1 LTRPAGAAGGPVIH
15 STAPLIWRV
24 AFARISTKDLPQP
37 RKIGLWKSHR
47 TAGRDGTEMIFSYDP
62 MLVVASV
69 LVAIMAS
76 FTGLRLAGDLSALP
90 VPARRIRIAE
100 AACAL
105 GGGIWSMHFVG
116 MLALR
121 LPVTISYDALHT
133 LSSVLV
139 SILITGLGLTFVHMG
154 ERNLI
159 RTAVSGTLIGLGI
172 VTMHYI
178 GMRAIGG
185 NCIVDYAPAGFFLSS
200 GIAILSSIAVV
211 QIAYRRR
218 TLLQLSLAAVLLG
231 ITISSMHY
239 TAMAFTSFIP
249 VSELVGL
256 AQPMIQDGYLALI
269 VALAAFVVCGLFLLT
284 ALPLPAPRLIAA
296 SGGPAIAATFSAP
309 EATALPRPAAPKPI
323 PSRGKLE
330 TLEKLRLP
338 YEQGGLTFF
347 LDAGRVTAIQAEG
360 HYTRLYEGQESHF
373 CPWSISKVEEAVA
386 GRNFLRTHRSF
397 LVNLEHARAF
407 QRKHDKVFLVV
418 PGPEDNLVP
427 VSRGHVP
434 EVRKALGI

>member
-1 LTRPAGAAGGPVIH
+1 ML
-15 STAPLIWRV
+15 
-24 AFARISTKDLPQP
+24 
-37 RKIGLWKSHR
+37 
-47 TAGRDGTEMIFSYDP
+47 FSYDP

-76 FTGLRLAGDLSALP
+76 FTGLRLAGDLSALH
-90 VPARRIRIAE
+90 VAARRVRIAE

-105 GGGIWSMHFVG
+105 GGGIWSMHFVA

-121 LPVTISYDALHT
+121 LPVSISYDALDT
-133 LSSVLV
+133 LVSVLV
-139 SILITGLGLTFVHMG
+139 SILITGLGLSFVHMG
-154 ERNLI
+154 ERKLW
-159 RTAVSGTLIGLGI
+159 RTSVSGTLIGLGI

-185 NCIVDYAPAGFFLSS
+185 NCVVEYGRAGIVLSS

-218 TLLQLSLAAVLLG
+218 TVLQLALAAVLLG

-239 TAMAFTSFIP
+239 MAMVFTRFVP
-249 VSELVGL
+249 VSELAGL
-256 AQPMIQDGYLALI
+256 AQPMIRDGYLALI

-284 ALPLPAPRLIAA
+284 ALPLPSLGWVAAPAGAAMSTAFSPPEPQTAPEPRTLQRTAPR
-296 SGGPAIAATFSAP
+296 
-309 EATALPRPAAPKPI
+309 EAD
-323 PSRGKLE
+323 GLE
-330 TLEKLRLP
+330 RLRLP
-338 YEQGGLTFF
+338 YEQGGLTCFVE
-347 LDAGRVTAIQAEG
+347 ANRVTAIQAEG

-373 CPWSISKVEEAVA
+373 CPWSISKVEETVA
-386 GRNFLRTHRSF
+386 GRSFMRTHRSF
-397 LVNLEHARAF
+397 LVNMEHARAF
-407 QRKHDKVFLVV
+407 QRKHDKAFLVV

-434 EVRKALGI
+434 EVRKALGL

>member
-1 LTRPAGAAGGPVIH
+1 ML
-15 STAPLIWRV
+15 
-24 AFARISTKDLPQP
+24 
-37 RKIGLWKSHR
+37 
-47 TAGRDGTEMIFSYDP
+47 FSYDP
-62 MLVVASV
+62 MLVAASV

-90 VPARRIRIAE
+90 LAARRLRIAE

-121 LPVTISYDALHT
+121 LPISISYDALST

-139 SILITGLGLTFVHMG
+139 SILITGLGLAFVHMG
-154 ERNLI
+154 QPKSKGGRLW
-159 RTAVSGTLIGLGI
+159 RTTVSGTLIGLGI

-185 NCIVDYAPAGFFLSS
+185 NCLVEYGPEGILLSS

-239 TAMAFTSFIP
+239 TAMAFTRFIP
-249 VSELVGL
+249 VSELIGL

-284 ALPLPAPRLIAA
+284 ALPLPAAGFIAA
-296 SGGPAIAATFSAP
+296 PAGAPMAAAFAAP
-309 EATALPRPAAPKPI
+309 EPQAAPQATPQRSL
-323 PSRGKLE
+323 PE
-330 TLEKLRLP
+330 TTERLRLP

-347 LDAGRVTAIQAEG
+347 VDATRVTAIQAEG

-373 CPWSISKVEEAVA
+373 CPWSITRVEEAVT

>member
-1 LTRPAGAAGGPVIH
+1 ML
-15 STAPLIWRV
+15 
-24 AFARISTKDLPQP
+24 
-37 RKIGLWKSHR
+37 
-47 TAGRDGTEMIFSYDP
+47 FSYDP
-62 MLVVASV
+62 MLVMASV
-69 LVAIMAS
+69 LIAIMAS

-90 VPARRIRIAE
+90 TPARRIRIGE

-121 LPVTISYDALHT
+121 LPISISYDALST

-139 SILITGLGLTFVHMG
+139 SILITGLGLSFVHMG
-154 ERNLI
+154 ERKLW

-185 NCIVDYAPAGFFLSS
+185 NCLVEYAPIGVFLSS
-200 GIAILSSIAVV
+200 GIAILSSMAVV

-239 TAMAFTSFIP
+239 TAMIFTRFIP

-256 AQPMIQDGYLALI
+256 AQPTIQDGYLALI
-269 VALAAFVVCGLFLLT
+269 VAFAAFVVCGLFLLT
-284 ALPLPAPRLIAA
+284 ALPWPAAGLIAA
-296 SGGPAIAATFSAP
+296 PAGPAIPASFAAP
-309 EATALPRPAAPKPI
+309 EPQPAPPARPKPEI
-323 PSRGKLE
+323 RAPE
-330 TLEKLRLP
+330 VVPEAPEKLRLP

-347 LDAGRVTAIQAEG
+347 VEANRITAIQAEG

-373 CPWSISKVEEAVA
+373 CPWSISKVEEMVA
-386 GRNFLRTHRSF
+386 GRSFMRTHRSF
-397 LVNLEHARAF
+397 LVNMEYARAF
-407 QRKHDKVFLVV
+407 QRKHDKAFLVV

-434 EVRKALGI
+434 EVRKALGL

>member
-1 LTRPAGAAGGPVIH
+1 M
-15 STAPLIWRV
+15 
-24 AFARISTKDLPQP
+24 Q
-37 RKIGLWKSHR
+37 
-47 TAGRDGTEMIFSYDP
+47 FSYDP
-62 MLVVASV
+62 MMVAASV

-76 FTGLRLAGDLSALP
+76 FTGLRLAGDLSALRM
-90 VPARRIRIAE
+90 PARRLRIAE

-121 LPVTISYDALHT
+121 LPVSISYDALNT

-139 SILITGLGLTFVHMG
+139 SILITGLGLSFVHMG
-154 ERNLI
+154 ERSLW

-185 NCIVDYAPAGFFLSS
+185 NCLVEYGPEGILLSS

-239 TAMAFTSFIP
+239 TAMAFTRFVP
-249 VSELVGL
+249 VDELVTM
-256 AQPMIQDGYLALI
+256 AQPMIQDSYLALI

-284 ALPLPAPRLIAA
+284 ALPLPSAGWIAA
-296 SGGPAIAATFSAP
+296 PAGAPIAAAFSAP
-309 EATALPRPAAPKPI
+309 EPLPQSAPKAATP
-323 PSRGKLE
+323 PRSVPESADR
-330 TLEKLRLP
+330 LRLP

-347 LDAGRVTAIQAEG
+347 VDATRITAIQAEG
-360 HYTRLYEGQESHF
+360 HYTRLYEGRESHF
-373 CPWSISKVEEAVA
+373 CPWSISKVEETVA
-386 GRNFLRTHRSF
+386 GRKFMRTHRSF

-434 EVRKALGI
+434 EVRKALGL

>member
-1 LTRPAGAAGGPVIH
+1 
-15 STAPLIWRV
+15 
-24 AFARISTKDLPQP
+24 
-37 RKIGLWKSHR
+37 
-47 TAGRDGTEMIFSYDP
+47 MIVSYDP

-90 VPARRIRIAE
+90 VPARRVRIAE

-139 SILITGLGLTFVHMG
+139 SILITGLGLAFVHMAPPDSKRRISKG
-154 ERNLI
+154 RNLW
-159 RTAVSGTLIGLGI
+159 RTVVSGTLIGLGI

-185 NCIVDYAPAGFFLSS
+185 NCIVDYAPTGFFLSS

-218 TLLQLSLAAVLLG
+218 TVLQLSLAAVLLG

-239 TAMAFTSFIP
+239 TAMAFTSFVP
-249 VSELVGL
+249 VNELVGL
-256 AQPMIQDGYLALI
+256 AQPMIKDGYLALI

-284 ALPLPAPRLIAA
+284 ALPLPATGFVAA
-296 SGGPAIAATFSAP
+296 PAGAAIAAAFSTP
-309 EATALPRPAAPKPI
+309 ESASLPQPAAPKPAAAR
-323 PSRGKLE
+323 PVAQGLSQGAAPRDSEPGTGKAA
-330 TLEKLRLP
+330 EKLRLP

-373 CPWSISKVEEAVA
+373 CPWSISRVEEAVA
-386 GRNFLRTHRSF
+386 GRNFMRTHRSF

-418 PGPEDNLVP
+418 PGPDDNLVP
-427 VSRGHVP
+427 VSCGHVP

>member
-1 LTRPAGAAGGPVIH
+1 ML
-15 STAPLIWRV
+15 
-24 AFARISTKDLPQP
+24 
-37 RKIGLWKSHR
+37 
-47 TAGRDGTEMIFSYDP
+47 FSYDP
-62 MLVVASV
+62 MLVAASV

-90 VPARRIRIAE
+90 APARRIRISE

-121 LPVTISYDALHT
+121 LPVSISYDALNT

-139 SILITGLGLTFVHMG
+139 SILITGLGLSFVHMG
-154 ERNLI
+154 ERRLW

-185 NCIVDYAPAGFFLSS
+185 NCLVEYGPAGIFFSS

-239 TAMAFTSFIP
+239 TAMAFTRFIP
-249 VSELVGL
+249 VNELVGL

-284 ALPLPAPRLIAA
+284 ALPLPSAGWIAA
-296 SGGPAIAATFSAP
+296 PAGAPIAAAFSAP
-309 EATALPRPAAPKPI
+309 EPSMAAPPASAPRPLPESP
-323 PSRGKLE
+323 
-330 TLEKLRLP
+330 EKLRLP

-347 LDAGRVTAIQAEG
+347 IEASRVTAIQAEG

-373 CPWSISKVEEAVA
+373 CPWSISKVEECVA
-386 GRNFLRTHRSF
+386 GRHFLRTHRSF
-397 LVNLEHARAF
+397 LVNLQHARAF

-418 PGPEDNLVP
+418 PGPEDSLVP

-434 EVRKALGI
+434 EVRKALGL

>member
-1 LTRPAGAAGGPVIH
+1 ML
-15 STAPLIWRV
+15 
-24 AFARISTKDLPQP
+24 
-37 RKIGLWKSHR
+37 
-47 TAGRDGTEMIFSYDP
+47 FSYDP
-62 MLVVASV
+62 MLVAASV

-76 FTGLRLAGDLSALP
+76 FTGLRLAGDLSELP
-90 VPARRIRIAE
+90 TPARRVRIAE

-121 LPVTISYDALHT
+121 LPVAISYDALDT
-133 LSSVLV
+133 LISVLV
-139 SILITGLGLTFVHMG
+139 SILITGLGLSFVHMG
-154 ERNLI
+154 ERQI
-159 RTAVSGTLIGLGI
+159 WRTAVSGTLIGLGI

-185 NCIVDYAPAGFFLSS
+185 NCAVEYGPAGMLLASS
-200 GIAILSSIAVV
+200 IAILSSIAVV

-218 TLLQLSLAAVLLG
+218 TVLQLTLAAVLLG

-239 TAMAFTSFIP
+239 TAMVFTRFIP
-249 VSELVGL
+249 VSEWVGF

-284 ALPLPAPRLIAA
+284 ALPLSANGLIVAHAGQGLPAAFAA
-296 SGGPAIAATFSAP
+296 PGPQAAREP
-309 EATALPRPAAPKPI
+309 EATSKSALPPAVPDAP
-323 PSRGKLE
+323 
-330 TLEKLRLP
+330 EKLRLP

-347 LDAGRVTAIQAEG
+347 VDATRVTAIQAEG
-360 HYTRLYEGQESHF
+360 HYTRLYQGQESHF
-373 CPWSISKVEEAVA
+373 CPWSISKVEETVA
-386 GRNFLRTHRSF
+386 GRNFMRTHRSF
-397 LVNLEHARAF
+397 LVNMEYARAF
-407 QRKHDKVFLVV
+407 QRKDDKAFLVV

-434 EVRKALGI
+434 EVRRALGL

>member
-1 LTRPAGAAGGPVIH
+1 ML
-15 STAPLIWRV
+15 
-24 AFARISTKDLPQP
+24 
-37 RKIGLWKSHR
+37 
-47 TAGRDGTEMIFSYDP
+47 FSYDP

-76 FTGLRLAGDLSALP
+76 FTGLRLAGDPSALP
-90 VPARRIRIAE
+90 APARRMRIAE

-121 LPVTISYDALHT
+121 LPVSISYDALHT

-139 SILITGLGLTFVHMG
+139 SILITGLGLSFVHMALPNSKG
-154 ERNLI
+154 RRLW

-185 NCIVDYAPAGFFLSS
+185 NCLVEYGPAGIFFSS

-218 TLLQLSLAAVLLG
+218 TVLQLSLAAVLLG

-239 TAMAFTSFIP
+239 TAMAFTRFIP
-249 VSELVGL
+249 VNELIGL

-284 ALPLPAPRLIAA
+284 ALPLPTAGWIAA
-296 SGGPAIAATFSAP
+296 PAGAPIAAAFSAP
-309 EATALPRPAAPKPI
+309 EPRVTPPQAPRPMPEA
-323 PSRGKLE
+323 
-330 TLEKLRLP
+330 LEKLRLP

-347 LDAGRVTAIQAEG
+347 VEAIRVTAVQAEG

-373 CPWSISKVEEAVA
+373 CPWSISKVEEFVT

-418 PGPEDNLVP
+418 PGPEDSLVP

-434 EVRKALGI
+434 EVRKALGL

>member
-1 LTRPAGAAGGPVIH
+1 ML
-15 STAPLIWRV
+15 
-24 AFARISTKDLPQP
+24 
-37 RKIGLWKSHR
+37 
-47 TAGRDGTEMIFSYDP
+47 FSYDP
-62 MLVVASV
+62 MLVAASV

-90 VPARRIRIAE
+90 IPARRIRIAE

-121 LPVTISYDALHT
+121 LPESIYRGSISYDALLT

-139 SILITGLGLTFVHMG
+139 SILITGLGLSFVHMAQPHSQG
-154 ERNLI
+154 RKLW

-185 NCIVDYAPAGFFLSS
+185 NCLVEYGPAGFFLSS
-200 GIAILSSIAVV
+200 GLAILSSIAVV

-218 TLLQLSLAAVLLG
+218 TLLQLSFAAVLLG

-239 TAMAFTSFIP
+239 TAMAFTRFIP

-284 ALPLPAPRLIAA
+284 ALPLPSAGLIAA
-296 SGGPAIAATFSAP
+296 PAGAPIAATFSAP
-309 EATALPRPAAPKPI
+309 EPQTVPQRAAPRAA
-323 PSRGKLE
+323 SE
-330 TLEKLRLP
+330 TAERLRLP

-347 LDAGRVTAIQAEG
+347 IDATRVTAIQAEG

-373 CPWSISKVEEAVA
+373 CPWSISKVEECVA
-386 GRNFLRTHRSF
+386 GRHFLRTHRSF

-434 EVRKALGI
+434 EVRKALGL

>member
-1 LTRPAGAAGGPVIH
+1 ML
-15 STAPLIWRV
+15 
-24 AFARISTKDLPQP
+24 
-37 RKIGLWKSHR
+37 
-47 TAGRDGTEMIFSYDP
+47 FSYDP
-62 MLVVASV
+62 MMVVASV

-90 VPARRIRIAE
+90 VPARRLRIAE

-121 LPVTISYDALHT
+121 LPVSISYDALNT

-139 SILITGLGLTFVHMG
+139 SILITGLGLSFVHMG
-154 ERNLI
+154 QSDSKAGKLW

-178 GMRAIGG
+178 GMRAIAG
-185 NCIVDYAPAGFFLSS
+185 NCLVEYGPTGILLSS

-239 TAMAFTSFIP
+239 TAMAFTRIVP
-249 VSELVGL
+249 VSELIAL
-256 AQPMIQDGYLALI
+256 AQPMIQDSYLALI

-284 ALPLPAPRLIAA
+284 ALPLPATGWIAA
-296 SGGPAIAATFSAP
+296 PAGAPIAAAFAAP
-309 EATALPRPAAPKPI
+309 EPQALPQVASPRAA
-323 PSRGKLE
+323 SE
-330 TLEKLRLP
+330 TTERLRLP

-347 LDAGRVTAIQAEG
+347 VDATRVTAIQAEG

-373 CPWSISKVEEAVA
+373 CPWSISRVEEAVA

-407 QRKHDKVFLVV
+407 QRKHDKVFLMV

>member
-1 LTRPAGAAGGPVIH
+1 
-15 STAPLIWRV
+15 
-24 AFARISTKDLPQP
+24 
-37 RKIGLWKSHR
+37 
-47 TAGRDGTEMIFSYDP
+47 
-62 MLVVASV
+62 
-69 LVAIMAS
+69 
-76 FTGLRLAGDLSALP
+76 
-90 VPARRIRIAE
+90 
-100 AACAL
+100 
-105 GGGIWSMHFVG
+105 
-116 MLALR
+116 
-121 LPVTISYDALHT
+121 
-133 LSSVLV
+133 
-139 SILITGLGLTFVHMG
+139 
-154 ERNLI
+154 
-159 RTAVSGTLIGLGI
+159 
-172 VTMHYI
+172 MHYI

-185 NCIVDYAPAGFFLSS
+185 NCLVEYGPAGILLSS

-239 TAMAFTSFIP
+239 TAMAFTRFIP
-249 VSELVGL
+249 VSELIAL
-256 AQPMIQDGYLALI
+256 AQPMIQDTYLALI

-284 ALPLPAPRLIAA
+284 ALPLPSAGLMAAPAGAPIAA
-296 SGGPAIAATFSAP
+296 AFSAP
-309 EATALPRPAAPKPI
+309 EPHMSSAPLSAPRAA
-323 PSRGKLE
+323 SE
-330 TLEKLRLP
+330 THERLRLP

-347 LDAGRVTAIQAEG
+347 VDATRITAIQAEG

-373 CPWSISKVEEAVA
+373 CPWSISRVEEAVV

-407 QRKHDKVFLVV
+407 QRKHDKVYLVV

>member
-1 LTRPAGAAGGPVIH
+1 ML
-15 STAPLIWRV
+15 L
-24 AFARISTKDLPQP
+24 
-37 RKIGLWKSHR
+37 
-47 TAGRDGTEMIFSYDP
+47 SYDP
-62 MLVVASV
+62 LMVAASV

-76 FTGLRLAGDLSALP
+76 FTGLRLAGELGSLPLS
-90 VPARRIRIAE
+90 ARRIRIAE

-121 LPVTISYDALHT
+121 LPVTISYDAIHT

-139 SILITGLGLTFVHMG
+139 SILITGLGLSFVHMG
-154 ERNLI
+154 ERNLW
-159 RTAVSGTLIGLGI
+159 RTVVSGTLIGLGI

-185 NCIVDYAPAGFFLSS
+185 NCLVDYAPAGILLSS

-239 TAMAFTSFIP
+239 TAMAFTRFVP
-249 VSELVGL
+249 VSELVALG
-256 AQPMIQDGYLALI
+256 QPMIQDGYLALI

-284 ALPLPAPRLIAA
+284 ALPLPTAGLIAA
-296 SGGPAIAATFSAP
+296 PAGPALAAAFAP
-309 EATALPRPAAPKPI
+309 TVPQAEAAAPRPAPLPTQLAEKRPAEKKPEAVD
-323 PSRGKLE
+323 R
-330 TLEKLRLP
+330 LRLP

-347 LDAGRVTAIQAEG
+347 VDVSRVTAIQAEG
-360 HYTRLYEGQESHF
+360 HYTRLYQGQESHF
-373 CPWSISKVEEAVA
+373 CPWSISKVEEHLA
-386 GRNFLRTHRSF
+386 GHRFIRTHRSF
-397 LVNLEHARAF
+397 LVSLEHARAF
-407 QRKHDKVFLVV
+407 QRKHDKVYLIV

-427 VSRGHVP
+427 VSRGHVA

>member
-1 LTRPAGAAGGPVIH
+1 ML
-15 STAPLIWRV
+15 
-24 AFARISTKDLPQP
+24 
-37 RKIGLWKSHR
+37 
-47 TAGRDGTEMIFSYDP
+47 FSYDP
-62 MLVVASV
+62 MMVAASV

-90 VPARRIRIAE
+90 VPARRWRIAE

-121 LPVTISYDALHT
+121 LPVSISYDALHT
-133 LSSVLV
+133 LCSVLV
-139 SILITGLGLTFVHMG
+139 SILITGLGLSFVHTG
-154 ERNLI
+154 ARTLW

-185 NCIVDYAPAGFFLSS
+185 NCLVEYGPAGILLSS

-239 TAMAFTSFIP
+239 TAMAFTRFIP
-249 VSELVGL
+249 VSELIAL
-256 AQPMIQDGYLALI
+256 AQPMIQDSYLALI

-284 ALPLPAPRLIAA
+284 ALPLPAAGLIAA
-296 SGGPAIAATFSAP
+296 PAGAPIAAAFQAP
-309 EATALPRPAAPKPI
+309 EPHVAPAPVPAPRAVP
-323 PSRGKLE
+323 E
-330 TLEKLRLP
+330 TSERLRLP

-347 LDAGRVTAIQAEG
+347 VDATRITAIQAEG

-373 CPWSISKVEEAVA
+373 CPWSISRVEEAVA

-407 QRKHDKVFLVV
+407 QRKHDKVYLVV

>member
-1 LTRPAGAAGGPVIH
+1 ML
-15 STAPLIWRV
+15 
-24 AFARISTKDLPQP
+24 
-37 RKIGLWKSHR
+37 
-47 TAGRDGTEMIFSYDP
+47 FSYDP
-62 MLVVASV
+62 MMVVASV

-76 FTGLRLAGDLSALP
+76 FTGLRLAGGLSALP
-90 VPARRIRIAE
+90 LPARRFRIAE

-121 LPVTISYDALHT
+121 LPISISYDALHT

-139 SILITGLGLTFVHMG
+139 SILITGLGLSFVHMG
-154 ERNLI
+154 ERKPEASNFW

-185 NCIVDYAPAGFFLSS
+185 NCLVEYGPTGILLSS

-218 TLLQLSLAAVLLG
+218 TVLQLSLAAVLLG
-231 ITISSMHY
+231 MTISSMHY
-239 TAMAFTSFIP
+239 TAMAFTQFIP

-256 AQPMIQDGYLALI
+256 AQPMIQDSYLALI

-284 ALPLPAPRLIAA
+284 ALPLPSAGLLAAPAGAPIAAAFSTPEPQAAANPSAPRVMPDAA
-296 SGGPAIAATFSAP
+296 
-309 EATALPRPAAPKPI
+309 
-323 PSRGKLE
+323 
-330 TLEKLRLP
+330 EKLRLP

-347 LDAGRVTAIQAEG
+347 IDTTRVTAIQAEG

-373 CPWSISKVEEAVA
+373 CPWSISRVEEVVA
-386 GRNFLRTHRSF
+386 GRSFLRTHRSF

-434 EVRKALGI
+434 EVRKALGL

>member
-1 LTRPAGAAGGPVIH
+1 ML
-15 STAPLIWRV
+15 
-24 AFARISTKDLPQP
+24 
-37 RKIGLWKSHR
+37 
-47 TAGRDGTEMIFSYDP
+47 FSYDP
-62 MLVVASV
+62 MMVVASV

-90 VPARRIRIAE
+90 VPARRWRIAE

-121 LPVTISYDALHT
+121 LPVSISYDALHT

-139 SILITGLGLTFVHMG
+139 SILITGLGLSFVHTG
-154 ERNLI
+154 T
-159 RTAVSGTLIGLGI
+159 RTLWRTVVSGTLIGLGI

-185 NCIVDYAPAGFFLSS
+185 NCLVEYGPAGILLSS

-239 TAMAFTSFIP
+239 SAMAFTRFIP
-249 VSELVGL
+249 VSELVSL
-256 AQPMIQDGYLALI
+256 AQPMIQDSYLALI

-284 ALPLPAPRLIAA
+284 ALPLPSAGLLAAPAGAPIAA
-296 SGGPAIAATFSAP
+296 AFAAPEPHVAVSAP
-309 EATALPRPAAPKPI
+309 VSVPRAAA
-323 PSRGKLE
+323 E
-330 TLEKLRLP
+330 THERLRLP

-347 LDAGRVTAIQAEG
+347 VDATRITAIQAEG

-373 CPWSISKVEEAVA
+373 CPWSISRVEEAVA
-386 GRNFLRTHRSF
+386 GRNFMRTHRSF

-407 QRKHDKVFLVV
+407 QRKHDKVYLVV
-418 PGPEDNLVP
+418 PGPEDNHVP

>member
-1 LTRPAGAAGGPVIH
+1 ML
-15 STAPLIWRV
+15 
-24 AFARISTKDLPQP
+24 
-37 RKIGLWKSHR
+37 
-47 TAGRDGTEMIFSYDP
+47 FSYDP

-90 VPARRIRIAE
+90 APARRIRIAE

-121 LPVTISYDALHT
+121 LPVSISYEALNT

-139 SILITGLGLTFVHMG
+139 SILITGLGLSFVHMG
-154 ERNLI
+154 ERRLW

-185 NCIVDYAPAGFFLSS
+185 NCLVEYGPAGILLSS

-218 TLLQLSLAAVLLG
+218 TLLQVSLAAVLLG

-239 TAMAFTSFIP
+239 TAMAFTRFIP

-284 ALPLPAPRLIAA
+284 ALPLPAAGWIAA
-296 SGGPAIAATFSAP
+296 PAGAPIAAAFAAP
-309 EATALPRPAAPKPI
+309 EPQVASKPAAPKPAA
-323 PSRGKLE
+323 PRAQPDAAD
-330 TLEKLRLP
+330 KLRLP

-347 LDAGRVTAIQAEG
+347 LEAARITAIQAEG

-373 CPWSISKVEEAVA
+373 CPWSISKVEETVA

-434 EVRKALGI
+434 EVRKALGL

>member
-1 LTRPAGAAGGPVIH
+1 ML
-15 STAPLIWRV
+15 
-24 AFARISTKDLPQP
+24 
-37 RKIGLWKSHR
+37 
-47 TAGRDGTEMIFSYDP
+47 FSYDP
-62 MLVVASV
+62 MMVAASV

-90 VPARRIRIAE
+90 VPARRWRIAE

-121 LPVTISYDALHT
+121 LPVSISYDALHT
-133 LSSVLV
+133 LCSVLV
-139 SILITGLGLTFVHMG
+139 SILITGLGLSFVHTG
-154 ERNLI
+154 TRTLW

-185 NCIVDYAPAGFFLSS
+185 NCLVEYGPAGNLLSS

-239 TAMAFTSFIP
+239 TAMAFTRFIP
-249 VSELVGL
+249 VSELIAL
-256 AQPMIQDGYLALI
+256 AQPMIQDSYLALI

-284 ALPLPAPRLIAA
+284 ALPLPAAGLIAA
-296 SGGPAIAATFSAP
+296 PAGAPIAAAFQAP
-309 EATALPRPAAPKPI
+309 EPHVAPAPVPAPRAVP
-323 PSRGKLE
+323 E
-330 TLEKLRLP
+330 TSERLRLP

-347 LDAGRVTAIQAEG
+347 VDATRITAIQAEG

-373 CPWSISKVEEAVA
+373 CPWSISRVEEAVA

-407 QRKHDKVFLVV
+407 QRKHDKVYLVV

>member
-1 LTRPAGAAGGPVIH
+1 ML
-15 STAPLIWRV
+15 
-24 AFARISTKDLPQP
+24 
-37 RKIGLWKSHR
+37 
-47 TAGRDGTEMIFSYDP
+47 FSYDP

-90 VPARRIRIAE
+90 VPARRLRIAE

-121 LPVTISYDALHT
+121 LPVSISYDALNT

-139 SILITGLGLTFVHMG
+139 SILITGLGLAFVHMG
-154 ERNLI
+154 EPQSKGGRLW
-159 RTAVSGTLIGLGI
+159 RTIVSGTLIGLGI

-185 NCIVDYAPAGFFLSS
+185 NCLVEYGPQGIFLSS

-239 TAMAFTSFIP
+239 TAMAFTRFIP
-249 VSELVGL
+249 VSELIGL

-269 VALAAFVVCGLFLLT
+269 VALAAFVVCGLFLLI
-284 ALPLPAPRLIAA
+284 ALPLPAAGLIAA
-296 SGGPAIAATFSAP
+296 PAGASMVAAFAAPESAP
-309 EATALPRPAAPKPI
+309 KPAAPQAAAARPAAD
-323 PSRGKLE
+323 
-330 TLEKLRLP
+330 TAEKLRLP
-338 YEQGGLTFF
+338 YEQGGVTFF
-347 LDAGRVTAIQAEG
+347 VDAHRVTAIQAEG

-373 CPWSISKVEEAVA
+373 CPWSISRVEEAVA

>member
-1 LTRPAGAAGGPVIH
+1 ML
-15 STAPLIWRV
+15 
-24 AFARISTKDLPQP
+24 
-37 RKIGLWKSHR
+37 
-47 TAGRDGTEMIFSYDP
+47 FSYDP
-62 MLVVASV
+62 MMVAASV

-90 VPARRIRIAE
+90 MPARRLRIAE

-116 MLALR
+116 MLSLR
-121 LPVTISYDALHT
+121 LPVSISYDALNT

-139 SILITGLGLTFVHMG
+139 SILITGLGLSFVHMG
-154 ERNLI
+154 ARKLW

-178 GMRAIGG
+178 GMRAIAG
-185 NCIVDYAPAGFFLSS
+185 NCLVEYGSAGILLSS

-239 TAMAFTSFIP
+239 TAMAFTRFIP
-249 VSELVGL
+249 VSELVAL
-256 AQPMIQDGYLALI
+256 AQPTIQDSYLALI

-284 ALPLPAPRLIAA
+284 ALPLPAAGWIAA
-296 SGGPAIAATFSAP
+296 PAGAPISAAFAAP
-309 EATALPRPAAPKPI
+309 EPRALPHATVPRTAADTQE
-323 PSRGKLE
+323 R
-330 TLEKLRLP
+330 LRLP

-347 LDAGRVTAIQAEG
+347 VDANRVTAIQAEG

-373 CPWSISKVEEAVA
+373 CPWSISRVEEAVA

>member
-1 LTRPAGAAGGPVIH
+1 ML
-15 STAPLIWRV
+15 
-24 AFARISTKDLPQP
+24 
-37 RKIGLWKSHR
+37 
-47 TAGRDGTEMIFSYDP
+47 FSYDP

-76 FTGLRLAGDLSALP
+76 FTGLRLAGDLSALA
-90 VPARRIRIAE
+90 VPARRMRIAE

-121 LPVTISYDALHT
+121 LPDSIHSGAISYDALHT

-139 SILITGLGLTFVHMG
+139 SILITGLGLSFVHMG
-154 ERNLI
+154 ERIPNGSNLW

-185 NCIVDYAPAGFFLSS
+185 NCLVEYGPTGILLSS

-231 ITISSMHY
+231 MTISSMHY
-239 TAMAFTSFIP
+239 TAMAFTRFVP
-249 VSELVGL
+249 VSELAAL
-256 AQPMIQDGYLALI
+256 AQPVIQDGYLALI

-284 ALPLPAPRLIAA
+284 ALPLPAAGLIASPA
-296 SGGPAIAATFSAP
+296 GPAITAAFSAP
-309 EATALPRPAAPKPI
+309 EPQVSTPPRAMDQLPEKA
-323 PSRGKLE
+323 
-330 TLEKLRLP
+330 EKLRLP

-347 LDAGRVTAIQAEG
+347 IDATRVTAIQAEG

-373 CPWSISKVEEAVA
+373 CPWSISKVEECVA

-434 EVRKALGI
+434 EVRKALGL

>member
-1 LTRPAGAAGGPVIH
+1 ML
-15 STAPLIWRV
+15 
-24 AFARISTKDLPQP
+24 
-37 RKIGLWKSHR
+37 
-47 TAGRDGTEMIFSYDP
+47 FSYDP
-62 MLVVASV
+62 MLVAASV

-90 VPARRIRIAE
+90 APARRIRISE

-121 LPVTISYDALHT
+121 LPVSISYDALNT

-139 SILITGLGLTFVHMG
+139 SILITGLGLSFVHMG
-154 ERNLI
+154 ERRLW

-185 NCIVDYAPAGFFLSS
+185 NCLVEYGPAGIFLSS

-239 TAMAFTSFIP
+239 TAMAFTRFIP

-284 ALPLPAPRLIAA
+284 ALPLPTAGWIAA
-296 SGGPAIAATFSAP
+296 PAGAPIAAAFSAP
-309 EATALPRPAAPKPI
+309 EPRAAVPQPSAPRPMPEA
-323 PSRGKLE
+323 
-330 TLEKLRLP
+330 LEKLRLP

-347 LDAGRVTAIQAEG
+347 VEATRVTAIQAEG

-373 CPWSISKVEEAVA
+373 CPWSISKVEELVA

-418 PGPEDNLVP
+418 PGPEDSLVP

-434 EVRKALGI
+434 EVRKALGL

>member
-1 LTRPAGAAGGPVIH
+1 
-15 STAPLIWRV
+15 
-24 AFARISTKDLPQP
+24 
-37 RKIGLWKSHR
+37 
-47 TAGRDGTEMIFSYDP
+47 MIFSYDP
-62 MLVVASV
+62 ILVVASV

-139 SILITGLGLTFVHMG
+139 SILITGLGLSFVHMG
-154 ERNLI
+154 QPLSTGRNLW

-185 NCIVDYAPAGFFLSS
+185 NCLVDYAPTGIFLSS

-239 TAMAFTSFIP
+239 TAMAFTSFVP
-249 VSELVGL
+249 VNELVSL

-284 ALPLPAPRLIAA
+284 ALPLPATHFVAA
-296 SGGPAIAATFSAP
+296 SAGPAIAATFSAP
-309 EATALPRPAAPKPI
+309 EPKRPASPKPASVR
-323 PSRGKLE
+323 PMPEAPER
-330 TLEKLRLP
+330 LRLP

-347 LDAGRVTAIQAEG
+347 LDTGRVTAIQAEG

-373 CPWSISKVEEAVA
+373 CPWSISRVEEFVA
-386 GRNFLRTHRSF
+386 GRKFLRTHRSF

>member
-1 LTRPAGAAGGPVIH
+1 M
-15 STAPLIWRV
+15 LI
-24 AFARISTKDLPQP
+24 
-37 RKIGLWKSHR
+37 
-47 TAGRDGTEMIFSYDP
+47 SYDP
-62 MLVVASV
+62 MLIAASV

-76 FTGLRLAGDLSALP
+76 FTGLRLAGDLGSLP
-90 VPARRIRIAE
+90 LPARRIRIAE

-121 LPVTISYDALHT
+121 LPVSISYDAFHT

-139 SILITGLGLTFVHMG
+139 SILITGLGLSFVHMG
-154 ERNLI
+154 ERNPW

-178 GMRAIGG
+178 GMQAIGG
-185 NCIVDYAPAGFFLSS
+185 NCVVAYGPAGIFLSS

-239 TAMAFTSFIP
+239 TAMAFTRFIP
-249 VSELVGL
+249 ASELVTL
-256 AQPMIQDGYLALI
+256 AQPVIKDGYLALI

-284 ALPLPAPRLIAA
+284 ALPLPNAGLVTAGMPLPVLDAPSFAPPTAETHAA
-296 SGGPAIAATFSAP
+296 AESAKPGEMP
-309 EATALPRPAAPKPI
+309 ER
-323 PSRGKLE
+323 
-330 TLEKLRLP
+330 LRLP
-338 YEQGGLTFF
+338 YEQNGLTFF
-347 LDAGRVTAIQAEG
+347 VDATRVTAVQAEG
-360 HYTRLYEGQESHF
+360 HYTRLYQGQENHF
-373 CPWSISKVEEAVA
+373 CPWSISKVEEHVT

-397 LVNLEHARAF
+397 LVNLEHPRAF
-407 QRKHDKVFLVV
+407 QRKHDKVYLVV
-418 PGPEDNLVP
+418 PGPEENLVP
-427 VSRGHVP
+427 VSRGHVA

>member
-1 LTRPAGAAGGPVIH
+1 
-15 STAPLIWRV
+15 
-24 AFARISTKDLPQP
+24 
-37 RKIGLWKSHR
+37 
-47 TAGRDGTEMIFSYDP
+47 M
-62 MLVVASV
+62 VVASV

-90 VPARRIRIAE
+90 VPARRFRIAE

-121 LPVTISYDALHT
+121 LPISISYDALHT

-139 SILITGLGLTFVHMG
+139 SILITGLGLSFVHMG
-154 ERNLI
+154 ERKPNATNSRLANLW

-185 NCIVDYAPAGFFLSS
+185 NCLVEYGPVGILLSS

-218 TLLQLSLAAVLLG
+218 TVLQLALAAVLLG
-231 ITISSMHY
+231 MTISSMHY
-239 TAMAFTSFIP
+239 TAMAFTQFIP
-249 VSELVGL
+249 ASELVAL
-256 AQPMIQDGYLALI
+256 AQPMIQDSYLALI

-284 ALPLPAPRLIAA
+284 ALPLPSAGLVAAPAGAPIAAAFSTPEPQAVAKPPAPRAMPDAA
-296 SGGPAIAATFSAP
+296 
-309 EATALPRPAAPKPI
+309 
-323 PSRGKLE
+323 
-330 TLEKLRLP
+330 EKLRLP

-347 LDAGRVTAIQAEG
+347 IDATRVTAIQAEG

-373 CPWSISKVEEAVA
+373 CPWSISRVEEVVV

-434 EVRKALGI
+434 EVRKALGL

>member
-1 LTRPAGAAGGPVIH
+1 ML
-15 STAPLIWRV
+15 
-24 AFARISTKDLPQP
+24 
-37 RKIGLWKSHR
+37 
-47 TAGRDGTEMIFSYDP
+47 FSYDP
-62 MLVVASV
+62 MLVAASI

-90 VPARRIRIAE
+90 IPARRMRIAE

-121 LPVTISYDALHT
+121 LPVTISYDALNT

-139 SILITGLGLTFVHMG
+139 SILITGLGLSFVHMG
-154 ERNLI
+154 ERRPQGTNLW

-185 NCIVDYAPAGFFLSS
+185 NCLVEYGPAGIFFSS

-231 ITISSMHY
+231 FTISSMHY

-249 VSELVGL
+249 VNELVGL

-284 ALPLPAPRLIAA
+284 ALPLPSAGLIAA
-296 SGGPAIAATFSAP
+296 PAGAPIAAAFAAP
-309 EATALPRPAAPKPI
+309 EPLPQSSKATT
-323 PSRGKLE
+323 PSRVQPE
-330 TLEKLRLP
+330 VAEKLRLP

-347 LDAGRVTAIQAEG
+347 IDATRVTAIQAEG

-373 CPWSISKVEEAVA
+373 CPWSISKVEETVA
-386 GRNFLRTHRSF
+386 GRKFLRTHRSF

-434 EVRKALGI
+434 EVRKALGL

>member
-1 LTRPAGAAGGPVIH
+1 ML
-15 STAPLIWRV
+15 
-24 AFARISTKDLPQP
+24 
-37 RKIGLWKSHR
+37 
-47 TAGRDGTEMIFSYDP
+47 FSYDP

-90 VPARRIRIAE
+90 VPARRLRIAE

-121 LPVTISYDALHT
+121 LPVSISYDALNT

-139 SILITGLGLTFVHMG
+139 SILITGLGLAFVHMG
-154 ERNLI
+154 QPQSKGGRLW
-159 RTAVSGTLIGLGI
+159 RTIVSGTLIGLGI

-185 NCIVDYAPAGFFLSS
+185 NCLVEYGPQGIFLSS

-231 ITISSMHY
+231 MTISSMHY
-239 TAMAFTSFIP
+239 TAMAFTRFIP

-256 AQPMIQDGYLALI
+256 AQPMIEDGYLALI

-284 ALPLPAPRLIAA
+284 ALPLPSAGLIAA
-296 SGGPAIAATFSAP
+296 PAGAPIAAAF
-309 EATALPRPAAPKPI
+309 AAPDPALKPAT
-323 PSRGKLE
+323 PQAAAVRAAAD
-330 TLEKLRLP
+330 TAEKLRLP
-338 YEQGGLTFF
+338 YEQGGVTFF
-347 LDAGRVTAIQAEG
+347 VDAHRITAIQAEG

-373 CPWSISKVEEAVA
+373 CPWSISRVEEAVA

>member
-1 LTRPAGAAGGPVIH
+1 ML
-15 STAPLIWRV
+15 
-24 AFARISTKDLPQP
+24 
-37 RKIGLWKSHR
+37 
-47 TAGRDGTEMIFSYDP
+47 FSYEP
-62 MLVVASV
+62 MMVVASV

-90 VPARRIRIAE
+90 IPARRIRIAE

-121 LPVTISYDALHT
+121 LPVSISYDALLT

-139 SILITGLGLTFVHMG
+139 SILITGLGLSFVHMAHPNSQG
-154 ERNLI
+154 RKLW
-159 RTAVSGTLIGLGI
+159 RTTVSGTLIGLGI

-185 NCIVDYAPAGFFLSS
+185 NCLVEYGPAGFFLSS

-239 TAMAFTSFIP
+239 TAMAFTRFIP
-249 VSELVGL
+249 VSELVSL
-256 AQPMIQDGYLALI
+256 AQPMIQDSYLALI

-284 ALPLPAPRLIAA
+284 ALPLPSVGLIAA
-296 SGGPAIAATFSAP
+296 PAGAHIAAAFSAP
-309 EATALPRPAAPKPI
+309 EPQAMPQRSVPRATP
-323 PSRGKLE
+323 E
-330 TLEKLRLP
+330 TAEKLRLP

-347 LDAGRVTAIQAEG
+347 IDATRVTAIQAEG

-373 CPWSISKVEEAVA
+373 CPWSISKVEESVA

-418 PGPEDNLVP
+418 PGPEDSLVP

-434 EVRKALGI
+434 EVRKALGL

>member
-1 LTRPAGAAGGPVIH
+1 ML
-15 STAPLIWRV
+15 
-24 AFARISTKDLPQP
+24 
-37 RKIGLWKSHR
+37 
-47 TAGRDGTEMIFSYDP
+47 FSYEP
-62 MLVVASV
+62 MMVVASV

-90 VPARRIRIAE
+90 IPARRIRIAE

-121 LPVTISYDALHT
+121 LPVSIGYDALNT
-133 LSSVLV
+133 LCSVLV
-139 SILITGLGLTFVHMG
+139 SILITGLGLSFVHMG
-154 ERNLI
+154 ERKLW

-185 NCIVDYAPAGFFLSS
+185 NCLVEYGSTGFFLSS

-218 TLLQLSLAAVLLG
+218 TLWQLSLAAVLLG
-231 ITISSMHY
+231 MTISSMHY
-239 TAMAFTSFIP
+239 TAMAFTRFIP
-249 VSELVGL
+249 VNELVTL
-256 AQPMIQDGYLALI
+256 AQPMIQDSYLALI

-284 ALPLPAPRLIAA
+284 ALPLPSAGLVAAPAGATIAAAFVAPAPQAVAQRPAPR
-296 SGGPAIAATFSAP
+296 ATP
-309 EATALPRPAAPKPI
+309 DAT
-323 PSRGKLE
+323 
-330 TLEKLRLP
+330 EKLRLP

-347 LDAGRVTAIQAEG
+347 IDVARVTAIQAEG

-373 CPWSISKVEEAVA
+373 CPWPISKVEESVA

-434 EVRKALGI
+434 EVRKALGL

>member
-1 LTRPAGAAGGPVIH
+1 ML
-15 STAPLIWRV
+15 
-24 AFARISTKDLPQP
+24 
-37 RKIGLWKSHR
+37 
-47 TAGRDGTEMIFSYDP
+47 FSYDP
-62 MLVVASV
+62 MMVAASV

-90 VPARRIRIAE
+90 VPARRWRIAE

-121 LPVTISYDALHT
+121 LPVSISYDALHT
-133 LSSVLV
+133 LCSVLV
-139 SILITGLGLTFVHMG
+139 SILITGLGLSFVHTG
-154 ERNLI
+154 TRTLW

-185 NCIVDYAPAGFFLSS
+185 NCLVEYGPAGILLSS

-239 TAMAFTSFIP
+239 TAMAFTRFIP
-249 VSELVGL
+249 VSELIAL
-256 AQPMIQDGYLALI
+256 AQPMIQDSYLALI

-284 ALPLPAPRLIAA
+284 ALPLPAAGLIAA
-296 SGGPAIAATFSAP
+296 PAGAPIAAAFQAP
-309 EATALPRPAAPKPI
+309 EPHVAPAPAPVPRAVP
-323 PSRGKLE
+323 E
-330 TLEKLRLP
+330 TSERLRLP

-347 LDAGRVTAIQAEG
+347 VDATRITAIQAEG

-373 CPWSISKVEEAVA
+373 CPWSISRVEEAVA

-407 QRKHDKVFLVV
+407 QRKHDKVYLVV

>member
-1 LTRPAGAAGGPVIH
+1 MM
-15 STAPLIWRV
+15 V
-24 AFARISTKDLPQP
+24 A
-37 RKIGLWKSHR
+37 
-47 TAGRDGTEMIFSYDP
+47 
-62 MLVVASV
+62 ASV

-90 VPARRIRIAE
+90 VPARRWRIAE

-121 LPVTISYDALHT
+121 LPVSISYDALHT
-133 LSSVLV
+133 LCSVLV
-139 SILITGLGLTFVHMG
+139 SILITGLGLSFVHTG
-154 ERNLI
+154 TRTLW

-185 NCIVDYAPAGFFLSS
+185 NCLVEYGPAGILLSS

-239 TAMAFTSFIP
+239 TAMAFTRFIP
-249 VSELVGL
+249 VSELIAL
-256 AQPMIQDGYLALI
+256 AQPMIQDSYLALI

-284 ALPLPAPRLIAA
+284 ALPLPAAGLIAA
-296 SGGPAIAATFSAP
+296 PAGAPIAAAFQAP
-309 EATALPRPAAPKPI
+309 EPHVAPAPLPAPRAVP
-323 PSRGKLE
+323 E
-330 TLEKLRLP
+330 TSERLRLP

-347 LDAGRVTAIQAEG
+347 VDATRITAIQAEG

-373 CPWSISKVEEAVA
+373 CPWSISRVEEAVA

-407 QRKHDKVFLVV
+407 QRKHDKVYLVV